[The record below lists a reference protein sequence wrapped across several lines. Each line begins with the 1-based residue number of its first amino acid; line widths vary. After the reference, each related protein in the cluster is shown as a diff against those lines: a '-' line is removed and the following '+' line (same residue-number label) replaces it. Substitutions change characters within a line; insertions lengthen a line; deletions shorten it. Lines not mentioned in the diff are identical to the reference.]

1 MSVPDAIL
9 NFPAAHCKQG
19 PPLGPV
25 DPALH
30 VQSVTDVLPGTELE
44 FGGHTEQ
51 LDAPLPYLPVLQA
64 VHDASADPPVSTPY
78 LPAPQAVHDASAV
91 CPVATPYLPAPQAV
105 HDDSSVCPVA
115 TPYLPAPQAVH
126 DASVEVCPALYFP
139 AAHSVQLKFVPDKP
153 ALQVQVVKP
162 TATVHS
168 R

>member
-30 VQSVTDVLPGTELE
+30 VQSVTDVLPGTEFE
-44 FGGHTEQ
+44 FGGHAEQ
-51 LDAPLPYLPVLQA
+51 LDAPLPYLPML
-64 VHDASADPPVSTPY
+64 
-78 LPAPQAVHDASAV
+78 QAVHDASAV
-91 CPVATPYLPAPQAV
+91 CPVATPYLPA
-105 HDDSSVCPVA
+105 
-115 TPYLPAPQAVH
+115 TQAVH

-139 AAHSVQLKFVPDKP
+139 AAHSMQLKFVPDKP

>member
-30 VQSVTDVLPGTELE
+30 VQSVTDVLPGTEFE

-64 VHDASADPPVSTPY
+64 VHDASADPPVSNTY
-78 LPAPQAVHDASAV
+78 LPAPQGVHDASAV
-91 CPVATPYLPAPQAV
+91 CPVATPNLPAPQV
-105 HDDSSVCPVA
+105 
-115 TPYLPAPQAVH
+115 VH
-126 DASVEVCPALYFP
+126 DAIADVTEYFP
-139 AAHSVQLKFVPDKP
+139 A
-153 ALQVQVVKP
+153 
-162 TATVHS
+162 
-168 R
+168 